1 MGTMQG
7 IGVITLSMKI
17 KLLFIQ
23 LLACLVLLFRT
34 KIVQHKEQL
43 MFNDLLYFGI
53 THCFYWILNNQ
64 RSGIDSDGNFSSYL
78 IRRSGYG

>member
-1 MGTMQG
+1 MCAMQG
-7 IGVITLSMKI
+7 IGVITSSMELE
-17 KLLFIQ
+17 LLFIQ

-53 THCFYWILNNQ
+53 THCFYRILNNQ